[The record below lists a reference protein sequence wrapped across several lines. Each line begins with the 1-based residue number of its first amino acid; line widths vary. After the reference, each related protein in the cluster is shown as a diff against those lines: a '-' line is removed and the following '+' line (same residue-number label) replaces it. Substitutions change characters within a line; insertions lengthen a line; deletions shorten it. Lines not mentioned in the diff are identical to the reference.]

1 MPRVWVFSAS
11 EVAPTIDIIASDDVF
26 FIEYLFGETNIA
38 NIRRKPP
45 LGAPDYISVWVHGSD
60 QNFLRTVFHSML
72 QILSCPPPR
81 GYNET
86 CIFRE
91 EFDEMRRSPES
102 LRARISSRVRV
113 MCTSH
118 CLIW

>member
-1 MPRVWVFSAS
+1 MQILERNRRWVPLTTSVS
-11 EVAPTIDIIASDDVF
+11 KYTVV
-26 FIEYLFGETNIA
+26 
-38 NIRRKPP
+38 IRT
-45 LGAPDYISVWVHGSD
+45 
-60 QNFLRTVFHSML
+60 FLRTVFHSML

-118 CLIW
+118 CLI